1 MFEPFYTTRGKE
13 GGTGLGLAVVHG
25 IVVAHGGAITVQSTV
40 GEGTTFHVF
49 LPITTE
55 RAAPAVA
62 EEASVTPIGTGQR
75 VLYVDDDEVILLMVQ
90 GLLQRHGL
98 DVAAFRDPRDALA
111 AVKERPDRFDV
122 VVTDHDM
129 PGMSGLDIAREIK
142 RIRADLP
149 ILLSSGFISE
159 ELRLDAQAAGV
170 LEVFCGRGQ
179 LP

>member
-1 MFEPFYTTRGKE
+1 
-13 GGTGLGLAVVHG
+13 
-25 IVVAHGGAITVQSTV
+25 
-40 GEGTTFHVF
+40 
-49 LPITTE
+49 
-55 RAAPAVA
+55 
-62 EEASVTPIGTGQR
+62 
-75 VLYVDDDEVILLMVQ
+75 VILLMVQ

-98 DVAAFRDPRDALA
+98 EVAAFRDPRDALA

-170 LEVFCGRGQ
+170 LEVFCKEDSYRDLGETVLGLLAAAETGRV
-179 LP
+179 PAAR